1 MLDQRPLLE
10 RDDAV
15 ELKGATLP
23 TRSLL
28 LGTAEAELTVLQAG
42 AGDIV
47 VKLVDRRSDG
57 EVRLLRESVVALK
70 GAGTQRVSFA
80 PLAYAFDAGSA
91 PGLVVTGASVPAYRS
106 TLPPLAGTVRL
117 GSAKLQLPMT
127 PG

>member
-1 MLDQRPLLE
+1 
-10 RDDAV
+10 
-15 ELKGATLP
+15 
-23 TRSLL
+23 LL
-28 LGTAEAELTVLQAG
+28 LGAAEAELTVLQAG

-47 VKLVDRRSDG
+47 VKLVDRRPDG

-91 PGLVVTGASVPAYRS
+91 PGLVVTGASLPAYRS

-117 GSAKLQLPMT
+117 GSAKLQLPMA